1 MNFDLPEAISSQT
14 QPGTVYGNEEIGH
27 VGKAIVDNNQVAP
40 RARAYC
46 VAVFETRLLN
56 SLLRSLR
63 NTIL

>member
-14 QPGTVYGNEEIGH
+14 QPGRGYGNEEIGH
-27 VGKAIVDNNQVAP
+27 GEKAIVDNNQVVP
-40 RARAYC
+40 RARTYC
-46 VAVFETRLLN
+46 VEVFETRLLN